1 MKKRFS
7 PLTKLLILL
16 IRLYQIT
23 LSPWLGKACRYTPT
37 CSNYGLEALEKYGA
51 FKGGWLTFKRVLS
64 CNPWGGSGYDPVP
77 VIAVVVML
85 ALPATGFSQE
95 KQNNFEISKSI
106 DIYNSLLRELNLNY
120 VDEIDPAELNEIA
133 IDAMLNELDPYTV
146 FIPES
151 EIETYK
157 LMTTGEYGGI
167 GAIIQYDG
175 EYTRISDPYE
185 GWPAQKAGLKAG
197 DVILSVNGVDTH
209 KKATDQVSELLKGQ
223 PGTEVTLKIKR
234 YNVEKPIEFT
244 LKREK
249 VKIDNIP
256 YATVFDNGIGYVN
269 FSSFTKNAA
278 NEMRQHLLDMKKDH
292 DLKGFIIDL
301 RGNGGGLLNEA
312 VDIVNFFIPKGK
324 PVVSTKG
331 KSQHAGSVFSTSNQP
346 IDEQLPL
353 AILVDGGSAS
363 ASEILSGAIQDY
375 DRGVVIG
382 QRTFGK
388 GLVQNILP
396 LSYNTQMKVTVA
408 KYYIPS
414 GRCIQEI
421 DYSKKGKRKVESG
434 KLEDD
439 TLHSQDTLGK
449 PFKTTAGRTVYEG
462 HGIMPDVKVTPSKYA
477 MVTAYLYAKNY
488 IFDYATKYA
497 YEHPSI
503 ASAKTFKID
512 DATYADFMKFVKDKG
527 FTYTTES
534 EKKLIEF
541 KKLAKEDGYLES
553 ISTQIDALER
563 QLKADKENDL
573 LKNRDD
579 IEDLLR
585 IEIVGRYYYQVGR
598 IEASLENDPEL
609 KEAFNILLNPSQYE
623 SILKP

>member
-1 MKKRFS
+1 MKKRFR
-7 PLTKLLILL
+7 PLTKLFILL

-23 LSPWLGKACRYTPT
+23 LSPWLGKSCRYTPT
-37 CSNYGLEALEKYGA
+37 CSNYGLEAIEKYGA

-77 VIAVVVML
+77 VIAILFML
-85 ALPATGFSQE
+85 ALPATGISQE
-95 KQNNFEISKSI
+95 KQNNFEIAKSI
-106 DIYNSLLRELNLNY
+106 DIYNDLLRELNLNY
-120 VDEIDPAELNEIA
+120 VDEIDPAELNEAA
-133 IDAMLNELDPYTV
+133 IDAMLNGLDPYTV

-151 EIETYK
+151 EIESYK

-185 GWPAQKAGLKAG
+185 GWPAQKAGLRAG
-197 DVILSVNGVDTH
+197 DAILSVNGVDTH
-209 KKATDQVSELLKGQ
+209 KKPTDQVSELLKGQ

-234 YNVEKPIEFT
+234 YGVEKPIEFT

-249 VKIDNIP
+249 VKIDNIS
-256 YATVFDNGIGYVN
+256 YATVFDNGIGYVSFN
-269 FSSFTKNAA
+269 SFTKNAA
-278 NEMRQHLLDMKKDH
+278 NEMKQQLVDMKKDH
-292 DLKGFIIDL
+292 ELKGFIIDL

-312 VDIVNFFIPKGK
+312 VDIVNLFIPKGR

-331 KSQHAGSVFSTSNQP
+331 KSQHAASMYATSNLP
-346 IDEQLPL
+346 IDEQIPL

-396 LSYNTQMKVTVA
+396 LSYNTQMKVTIA

-421 DYSKKGKRKVESG
+421 DYSHKK
-434 KLEDD
+434 D
-439 TLHSQDTLGK
+439 TTYNKNDTLGK
-449 PFKTTAGRTVYEG
+449 PFKTAAGRTVYEG
-462 HGIMPDVKVTPSKYA
+462 HGIMPDVKIEPLKYA
-477 MVTAYLYAKNY
+477 TVTAYLYAKNY

-497 YEHPSI
+497 YEHSSI
-503 ASAKTFKID
+503 APADQFKID
-512 DATYADFMKFVKDKG
+512 DVTYADFMKFVKDKG

-534 EKKLIEF
+534 EKKLEEL
-541 KKLAKEDGYLES
+541 KKKAKDEGYLES
-553 ISTQIDALER
+553 ISAQIEALER
-563 QLKADKENDL
+563 ELKADKENDL
-573 LKNRDD
+573 LKNRND
-579 IEDLLR
+579 IEELLR
-585 IEIVGRYYYQVGR
+585 MEIVGRYYYQKGR
-598 IEASLENDPEL
+598 IVASLDKDDDL
-609 KEAFNILLNPSQYE
+609 KAAFEILLDQQRYE